1 MSHPLAVALPIA
13 LTVSAVL
20 LAVAVPGRP
29 QRRRL
34 QALDRAAASASA
46 ETGVEPP
53 RHGRS
58 GRRGAR
64 AAAALVVFGLLVGL
78 GLLFGVRGAVFGLT
92 GVLISGTVM
101 VLIRRRGRRTDA
113 LTSRTAVA
121 QACSILAAQVRIGQV
136 PTEALRSAAEDCPIL
151 VPARDTV
158 AIGGDP
164 AGCWHAQSTGPG
176 LAGLAD
182 LARAWQLSIN
192 TGAELAAAL
201 EQVAEAL
208 ASDQALGLVITSE
221 AAAPRATGKIMAV
234 LPVVG
239 IALGYMMGGDPV
251 TFLISSPIGWACLA
265 VGSFCACVGVLWMEQ
280 IADRATAE
288 V

>member
-1 MSHPLAVALPIA
+1 MSHSLAVSLTIA
-13 LTVSAVL
+13 LTIVAVL
-20 LAVAVPGRP
+20 LAVTVPGRP

-34 QALDRAAASASA
+34 HVLDRSGNAASAEGA
-46 ETGVEPP
+46 GAL
-53 RHGRS
+53 HDDRS
-58 GRRGAR
+58 GRRASR
-64 AAAALVVFGLLVGL
+64 AATALVVLGLLVGL
-78 GLLFGVRGAVFGLT
+78 GLLFGARGSVFGAT
-92 GVLISGTVM
+92 GVLIVGTVIL
-101 VLIRRRGRRTDA
+101 LIRRRGKRADA
-113 LTSRTAVA
+113 LNNRTAVA

-136 PTEALRSAAEDCPIL
+136 PSEALRSAAEDCPVL
-151 VPARDTV
+151 APARDTL

-164 AGCWHAQSTGPG
+164 VGCWRGQSTEPG

-182 LARAWQLSIN
+182 LGRAWQLSIS

-201 EQVAEAL
+201 VQVAEAL
-208 ASDQALGLVITSE
+208 TSDQALGLVITSE

-239 IALGYMMGGDPV
+239 IALGYMMGGDPL
-251 TFLISSPIGWACLA
+251 TFLITSPIGWACFA
-265 VGSFCACVGVLWMEQ
+265 VGSFCACVGVLWMEK